1 MEKPWKVVCAFVLVF
16 MAGAIFGGVFTVGFS
31 ARRQSIG
38 TKVSPPARPATAAAA
53 AGQPKAASATPQS
66 QPAVGAAAIAK
77 PNPITPTLMRQFTQR
92 LKLTAEQRERIRPI
106 VTRAG
111 EDFIRLRQENLAD
124 TARVTERMYVDVAAL
139 LSPEQRA
146 ESETM
151 QRQMEERVQAERQ
164 KRADA
169 AAAEAASRSDKKA
182 PVARPAPPK
191 AGTP

>member
-38 TKVSPPARPATAAAA
+38 TKVSPPARPATPAVSS
-53 AGQPKAASATPQS
+53 GQPKGAPTNPPS
-66 QPAVGAAAIAK
+66 QPGVTPATAK

-92 LKLTAEQRERIRPI
+92 LKLTTEQRERIRPI

-111 EDFIRLRQENLAD
+111 EDLVRLRQENLAD

-139 LSPEQRA
+139 LSPEQRT
-146 ESETM
+146 EIETM

-164 KRADA
+164 KRAD
-169 AAAEAASRSDKKA
+169 AAEAASRSDKKA

>member
-38 TKVSPPARPATAAAA
+38 SKVSPPARPATAAAA
-53 AGQPKAASATPQS
+53 AGQPKAAPATAQS
-66 QPAVGAAAIAK
+66 QPSAGAATAK

-111 EDFIRLRQENLAD
+111 EDFVRLRQENLAD

-146 ESETM
+146 EIETM

-169 AAAEAASRSDKKA
+169 AAAEAASRTEKKA

>member
-53 AGQPKAASATPQS
+53 AGQPKAVPATPQS
-66 QPAVGAAAIAK
+66 QPPAGAATAK

-124 TARVTERMYVDVAAL
+124 TARVTERMYSDVAAL
-139 LSPEQRA
+139 LTAEQRA
-146 ESETM
+146 EIETM

-169 AAAEAASRSDKKA
+169 AAAEAASRTDKKA
-182 PVARPAPPK
+182 PAARPAPPK

>member
-31 ARRQSIG
+31 TRRQLSG
-38 TKVSPPARPATAAAA
+38 TKATPPARPTTPAPV
-53 AGQPKAASATPQS
+53 AGQPKAAPATPPAQS
-66 QPAVGAAAIAK
+66 TAGTATAK
-77 PNPITPTLMRQFTQR
+77 SNPITPTLMRQFTQR

-111 EDFIRLRQENLAD
+111 EDFVRLRQENLAD
-124 TARVTERMYVDVAAL
+124 TARVTERMYSDVAAL
-139 LSPEQRA
+139 LTPEQRA
-146 ESETM
+146 EVATM

-169 AAAEAASRSDKKA
+169 AAAEAASRPEKKA

>member
-38 TKVSPPARPATAAAA
+38 TKVSPPAQPANPAAA
-53 AGQPKAASATPQS
+53 AGQPKAAPATPPS
-66 QPAVGAAAIAK
+66 QPPAGPATAK

-124 TARVTERMYVDVAAL
+124 TARVTERMYSDVAAL
-139 LSPEQRA
+139 LTPEQRA
-146 ESETM
+146 EIETM

-164 KRADA
+164 KRA
-169 AAAEAASRSDKKA
+169 EAADASSRADKKA

>member
-16 MAGAIFGGVFTVGFS
+16 MSGAIFGGVFTVGFS

-53 AGQPKAASATPQS
+53 AGQPKAAPATPQS
-66 QPAVGAAAIAK
+66 QPSAGAATAK
-77 PNPITPTLMRQFTQR
+77 TNPITPTLMRQFTQR

-111 EDFIRLRQENLAD
+111 EDLIRLRQESLAD

-146 ESETM
+146 EIETM

-169 AAAEAASRSDKKA
+169 AAAEAASRPEKKA